1 MSYARPLLAWPVV
14 LRLALLATFVVI
26 AFIAAIRLGAVSL
39 STRDVVDALI
49 GQGDPSTI
57 TIVRE
62 LRLPRALQAP
72 LVGAAL
78 GVSGAGF
85 QALLRN
91 PLAEPY
97 TLGVSSGAAMGAVLS
112 VVMGWSTRIVWS
124 LPVAAFGG
132 AALSMVLVFQVAYS
146 VGSDRRLDTRVL
158 LLAGVVVSAF
168 LIALV
173 WLVLTFATSDT
184 VRSAIFWMMGSN
196 SGASWRS
203 VGILLVCVLPS
214 FVVLLA
220 LARPLN
226 LLSIGEP
233 TAAYLGTSVER
244 TKLAAF
250 GVATLMTATSVAVSG
265 TIGFVGL
272 IVPHTI
278 RLLWGS
284 DHRALLPCA
293 ALGGA
298 AFLSA
303 TDTFARTIAG
313 ANELPIGIVTALIG
327 VPCFVWLLRQP
338 AVSR

>member
-1 MSYARPLLAWPVV
+1 MSYARPLLAWPIA
-14 LRLALLATFVVI
+14 LRLGVLAALVVI
-26 AFIAAIRLGAVSL
+26 AFVAAVRLGAVSL
-39 STRDVVDALI
+39 STSDVVGALV
-49 GQGDPSTI
+49 GRGDPATI

-62 LRLPRALQAP
+62 LRLPRALQAA

-78 GVSGAGF
+78 GVSGAAF

-97 TLGVSSGAAMGAVLS
+97 TLGVSSGAATGAVLT
-112 VVMGWSTRIVWS
+112 VVTGWSAHIVWS
-124 LPVAAFGG
+124 LPVAAFVG
-132 AALSMVLVFQVAYS
+132 AALSMVLVFQIAYS
-146 VGSDRRLDTRVL
+146 VGADRRLDTRVL

-173 WLVLTFATSDT
+173 WLILTFATSDT
-184 VRSAIFWMMGSN
+184 VRSAIFWMMGSH

-203 VGILLVCVLPS
+203 VGILLVCFVPS
-214 FVVLLA
+214 LVVLLA

-233 TAAYLGTSVER
+233 TAAYLGTPVER
-244 TKLAAF
+244 TKLVAF

-284 DHRALLPCA
+284 DHRSLLPSA

-303 TDTFARTIAG
+303 TDTFSRTIAG

-338 AVSR
+338 TVSR